1 MDLPKGFYGITD
13 ERFGCLE
20 SAEKLLDFGAR
31 ILQLRCKNLTD
42 RELLDIADRVRELTR
57 RKGVLFIV
65 DDRVDIAL
73 LSGADGVHVGD
84 KDIPPCRI
92 RELVGND
99 FIIGLSTHSLE
110 DVKKAECCD
119 YIGVGPVFPTTT
131 KDKPHPALGVE
142 LAKKMVDESKYPAF
156 LIGGI
161 GLENIEKIKGIKAWG
176 FVSVRDVLSHDKEY
190 FERMLKRWNGS

>member
-13 ERFGCLE
+13 ERFGCLD
-20 SAEKLLDFGAR
+20 SAKKLIDFGAK
-31 ILQLRCKNLTD
+31 IVQLRCKAISD
-42 RELLDIADRVRELTR
+42 REFLDIADKVRLLTR
-57 RKGVLFIV
+57 ENGVIFIV

-73 LSGADGVHVGD
+73 LSDADGVHVGD

-92 RELVGND
+92 RKLVDKN

-110 DVKKAECCD
+110 DVRDANCCN

-131 KDKPHPALGVE
+131 KNKPHSILGVE
-142 LAKKMVDESKYPAF
+142 LAKEMVRFSKYPVY

-161 GLENIEKIKGIKAWG
+161 KLENIEKVKDIGAWG
-176 FVSVRDVLSHDKEY
+176 FASVFDVLNNNKKH
-190 FERMLKRWNGS
+190 FEGMLEIWNS